1 MQADQ
6 SLLNDFFKGGK
17 WNQVPHYYNMM
28 KRCFLYRPDL
38 WEVDKIKIIH
48 YTGNPTSPI
57 GGQVVWLQLM
67 DSDTT
72 RHDTTHTKPCV
83 CVTSHAYA
91 KPSTALGGKPWQTPA
106 EWKEKDFEDNTPYEP
121 LFALWRDAHAGRFPL
136 TVPQAPSWSSR
147 TSP

>member
-57 GGQVVWLQLM
+57 GGLASA
-67 DSDTT
+67 DEPAT
-72 RHDTTHTKPCV
+72 RHDTTRTH
-83 CVTSHAYA
+83 
-91 KPSTALGGKPWQTPA
+91 QTFNCFRRQA
-106 EWKEKDFEDNTPYEP
+106 M
-121 LFALWRDAHAGRFPL
+121 ADARRVEGEGL
-136 TVPQAPSWSSR
+136 
-147 TSP
+147 

>member
-57 GGQVVWLQLM
+57 GGLASA
-67 DSDTT
+67 DEPAT
-72 RHDTTHTKPCV
+72 RHAHT
-83 CVTSHAYA
+83 

-136 TVPQAPSWSSR
+136 TVPQAPSSNSR

>member
-48 YTGNPTSPI
+48 YTGNPTSPHRWSI
-57 GGQVVWLQLM
+57 AGLQLM
-67 DSDTT
+67 NSDTT
-72 RHDTTHTKPCV
+72 RHGTHQTLRV
-83 CVTSHAYA
+83 CCFARIR
-91 KPSTALGGKPWQTPA
+91 QTFGLNRRQA
-106 EWKEKDFEDNTPYEP
+106 M
-121 LFALWRDAHAGRFPL
+121 ADARRVEGL
-136 TVPQAPSWSSR
+136 
-147 TSP
+147 